1 MTSVNVM
8 PGRPSSPIVSLP
20 TFWKETPKVILP
32 IIEPKL
38 YVSGK
43 ISLCVECLEKYLLHG
58 NSDVEAFDIP
68 ELEVR
73 PGMMEPLT
81 VSDPLPPQL
90 CECDELGSI
99 CGLCKIVMD
108 KIVSST
114 ASSSSCSCFEDWRWN
129 HASEFA
135 QLQWFCCFITSSPVD
150 LEAANN
156 FRAFGWIF
164 LSLSCHTQSYL
175 RQIHW
180 IGSLFLEEAGGD
192 T

>member
-20 TFWKETPKVILP
+20 TFWKETQKVILP
-32 IIEPKL
+32 IREPKL

-73 PGMMEPLT
+73 PGMKEPMT

-99 CGLCKIVMD
+99 CGLCKILMD

-114 ASSSSCSCFEDWRWN
+114 ASSSSCSVSRTEDETMPQSLLN
-129 HASEFA
+129 
-135 QLQWFCCFITSSPVD
+135 SSDSAVSSHHLLWTLKQQII
-150 LEAANN
+150 LEHLGEY
-156 FRAFGWIF
+156 FSLYHVTLRA
-164 LSLSCHTQSYL
+164 T
-175 RQIHW
+175 
-180 IGSLFLEEAGGD
+180 
-192 T
+192 

>member
-1 MTSVNVM
+1 M

-32 IIEPKL
+32 IREPKL

-58 NSDVEAFDIP
+58 NSDVEAFDIT

-73 PGMMEPLT
+73 PDMMEPMT

-99 CGLCKIVMD
+99 CGLCKILMD

-114 ASSSSCSCFEDWRWN
+114 ASSSSCSVSR
-129 HASEFA
+129 
-135 QLQWFCCFITSSPVD
+135 T
-150 LEAANN
+150 
-156 FRAFGWIF
+156 R
-164 LSLSCHTQSYL
+164 
-175 RQIHW
+175 R
-180 IGSLFLEEAGGD
+180 
-192 T
+192 

>member
-20 TFWKETPKVILP
+20 TFWKETQKVILP
-32 IIEPKL
+32 IREPKL

-73 PGMMEPLT
+73 PGMMEPMT

-114 ASSSSCSCFEDWRWN
+114 PHHLPLLVLLRGLKMKPCLRVCSTPVILLFHHIISCG
-129 HASEFA
+129 
-135 QLQWFCCFITSSPVD
+135 P
-150 LEAANN
+150 
-156 FRAFGWIF
+156 
-164 LSLSCHTQSYL
+164 
-175 RQIHW
+175 
-180 IGSLFLEEAGGD
+180 
-192 T
+192 